1 MDLESRRHHIVRRTD
16 QRPILTR
23 LRAAVRRRVFIRRLG
38 RLPIADPGP
47 HPIVYLGS
55 SYGGYGVPDG
65 LIDSG
70 WICYCA
76 GTGADISFDLALI
89 ERYGCRVF
97 ACEPAPEAQRV
108 VQEASAGIERFSFLP
123 VGLAPSDGTMTFYR
137 AAHPQ
142 HMALSTTDL
151 QVTGD
156 PVEAPVRS
164 VDSLMRELGHERV
177 DLLKLAVEGT
187 EYELLESLDLRA
199 LGVRLLLVEFTWSQP
214 ASAAFAATR
223 RLRAS
228 GYVPVYRN
236 LADVT
241 FVHESAL

>member
-1 MDLESRRHHIVRRTD
+1 MRRTD

-23 LRAAVRRRVFIRRLG
+23 LRAGVRRRIFLSRLG
-38 RLPIADPGP
+38 RLPITDPR
-47 HPIVYLGS
+47 HRPIVYLGS

-65 LIDSG
+65 LIGAD

-76 GTGADISFDLALI
+76 GTGADISFDLELI

-97 ACEPAPEAQRV
+97 ACEPAPEAERYV
-108 VQEASAGIERFSFLP
+108 REASAGVERFSFLP

-137 AAHPQ
+137 AADPE

-151 QVTGD
+151 QATRDAVQ
-156 PVEAPVRS
+156 APVRS

-177 DLLKLAVEGT
+177 DLLKLAVEGI
-187 EYELLESLDLRA
+187 EYELLESLEPRE
-199 LGVRLLLVEFTWSQP
+199 LGVRLLLVEFTWSKP
-214 ASAAFAATR
+214 ASAAFAATK
-223 RLRAS
+223 RLRAA

-241 FVHESAL
+241 FMHESDL